1 MRAWLKLNG
10 IRSVIKLRPLNKGEH
25 LERVAEEVFAL
36 RCFYNGYENLIE
48 MPKFASRKVI
58 DFG

>member
-1 MRAWLKLNG
+1 
-10 IRSVIKLRPLNKGEH
+10 LRLLNKGEH

-58 DFG
+58 DLG